1 MTDRPAQRV
10 LTVQCSGPDNI
21 RSVQQATWTHGH
33 VHLHFATLDHLRGSI
48 PRFTDLLDADEQER
62 MQRFRQDPDRDRFI
76 IAHGWLRT
84 LLAPA
89 LDMAPEEIRFQRGP
103 YGKPYLADHRSFFNL
118 SDTKDAVLLAITDR
132 IEIGA
137 DVETMTRRVD
147 HAAVSAHYFTPAE
160 TRDIG
165 SSTDPKR
172 RFLELW
178 TRKEAV
184 LKASG
189 VGIMDDLH
197 VLQVNEAVNTCRI
210 AHPAFVEHA
219 ADAYNVRTWHVGPD
233 HIVSV
238 ATAGRATT
246 GTL

>member
-1 MTDRPAQRV
+1 MTDSPSQRA
-10 LTVQCSGPDNI
+10 LTVLCHGPGSIPAMTEASWAHDGI
-21 RSVQQATWTHGH
+21 Q
-33 VHLHFATLDHLRGSI
+33 LHFATLDHLRGLI
-48 PRFTDLLDADEQER
+48 PQFMAVLDDEERER
-62 MQRFRQDPDRDRFI
+62 MQRFRQDPDRDRFV

-89 LDMAPEEIRFQRGP
+89 MHMAPEAIRFQRGP
-103 YGKPYLADHRSFFNL
+103 FGKPFVPDQRTQFNL
-118 SDTKDAVLLAITDR
+118 SDTKDAVLLALATGA
-132 IEIGA
+132 EIGA
-137 DVETMTRRVD
+137 DVETITRRVD
-147 HAAVSAHYFTPAE
+147 HAAVSEHYFTPAE

-197 VLQVNEAVNTCRI
+197 VLQVNEACNACMI
-210 AHPAFVEHA
+210 SHPAFVAHA
-219 ADAYNVRTWHVGPD
+219 ADVYRVETWHVGPD

-238 ATAGRATT
+238 ATAG
-246 GTL
+246 